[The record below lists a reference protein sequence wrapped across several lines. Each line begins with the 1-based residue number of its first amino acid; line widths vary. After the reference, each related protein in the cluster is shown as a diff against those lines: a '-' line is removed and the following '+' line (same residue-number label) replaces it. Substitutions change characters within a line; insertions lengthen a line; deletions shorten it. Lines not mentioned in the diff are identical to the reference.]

1 MELLYVVD
9 VEILEPPGGGPAI
22 AKRKFL
28 VSASN
33 PIDAQKTV
41 FNTIG
46 ETFGGKKIGKVCTSC
61 EEVDLWQ

>member
-1 MELLYVVD
+1 MELYVVD

-22 AKRKFL
+22 ARRKFL

-33 PIDAQKTV
+33 PIEAQKTA

-46 ETFGGKKIGKVCTSC
+46 DEFDGKEIGKVCKSC
-61 EEVDLWQ
+61 EEVNAWW